1 MQARKPAFR
10 YKVAI
15 WERSAN
21 PRSKRQELRPTRRDP
36 ASCRECGEREREGL
50 AVPAGRCQR
59 RGNQA
64 GCFGRLAEWLAGWL
78 RGWLG
83 DHVAPLCKLEL
94 GTTPVSSPPP
104 HLPYLPS
111 LPLHSLDGGSHR
123 CSQSSREQ
131 RTALPLLPL
140 KSDQNN
146 HR

>member
-36 ASCRECGEREREGL
+36 ASCRECGERERAWQCQQAAASAGEIRPAAL
-50 AVPAGRCQR
+50 AAWLSGWQ
-59 RGNQA
+59 G
-64 GCFGRLAEWLAGWL
+64 GCAVGSGITLHHCANSSSAQ
-78 RGWLG
+78 
-83 DHVAPLCKLEL
+83 HLC
-94 GTTPVSSPPP
+94 PPPP

-111 LPLHSLDGGSHR
+111 LPLHSLDGRSHR